1 MKYTILTN
9 GYIVNNMTI
18 TKGDILIGNN
28 RIIDMGK
35 KLRLPTPDTQII
47 DAYNKYLLPG
57 LLHFRC
63 PFLKDDDETSHSAI
77 YIAISQGATFLV
89 DILKLKPT
97 NFDNEYIEK
106 VRLNCQPI
114 VADYGLHLDAACCSD
129 FGIDELSS
137 CFLHEGI
144 SSFFLRWK
152 HVDKLLSGELDHI
165 LRKASKLDFLLILET
180 ASIKA
185 NIQMLRENALR
196 KYLDRLQEIIVYTK
210 KAGVNILITDI
221 SSMDEVNEIYEI
233 YDNSHVFAAITPG
246 KTASNFHQRITTY
259 DLLELHSNPNIIL
272 NSPALSAPDN
282 TADYFIENGKN
293 PSFIMELIGQNN
305 KPAQYLPKLCDMFA
319 TRPAQLLGVY
329 PQKGT
334 LNPGADADIIV
345 WNPTVPD
352 LVKTDGSNTS
362 LLRQDISTLILNGE
376 VISEEQLII
385 SHQLSGRYIHRF
397 PILKISQ
404 EAI

>member
-57 LLHFRC
+57 LLHLRC

-77 YIAISQGATFLV
+77 YIAISQGATFLI
-89 DILKLKPT
+89 DILKLKST
-97 NFDNEYIEK
+97 NYDNEYIEK
-106 VRLNCQPI
+106 VKLNCQPI

-129 FGIDELSS
+129 YGIEELSE

-144 SSFFLRWK
+144 SSFHLRWK
-152 HVDKLLSGELDHI
+152 YVDKLLSGELDHI

-180 ASIKA
+180 ASVKA
-185 NIQMLRENALR
+185 NIQMLRENAFR
-196 KYLDRLQEIIVYTK
+196 KYLDRLQEIITYVK
-210 KAGVNILITDI
+210 KAGVKMLITDI
-221 SSMDEVNEIYEI
+221 SSMDEVDELYAFK
-233 YDNSHVFAAITPG
+233 DNDHVYAAITPG
-246 KTASNFHQRITTY
+246 KTASHFHQRITTH
-259 DLLELHSNPNIIL
+259 DILELHSNPNIIL
-272 NSPALSAPDN
+272 NSPALSLPEN

-293 PSFIMELIGQNN
+293 PSFIMEMIGQTN

-352 LVKTDGSNTS
+352 QIKTDGANTS

-385 SHQLSGRYIHRF
+385 SHQLRGRYIHRF
-397 PILKISQ
+397 PILTARHEVI
-404 EAI
+404 